1 MDKYKQEL
9 NLSRERVLELMGEIQ
24 RYEREV
30 FMLRAD
36 KKRMALEIGDFE
48 QRQQNFDGRVL
59 KLI

>member
-1 MDKYKQEL
+1 VDKYKQEL

-48 QRQQNFDGRVL
+48 QRQQNFDGRDL

>member
-1 MDKYKQEL
+1 VDKYKQEL

>member
-48 QRQQNFDGRVL
+48 QRQQNFDGRDL